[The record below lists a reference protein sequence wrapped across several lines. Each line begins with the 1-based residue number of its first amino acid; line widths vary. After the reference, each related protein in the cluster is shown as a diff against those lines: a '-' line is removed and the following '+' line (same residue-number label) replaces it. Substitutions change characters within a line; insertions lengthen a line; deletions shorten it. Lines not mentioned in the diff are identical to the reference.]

1 MCANCRPFDLPGPG
15 APDARALIPA
25 AGRRKLR
32 AVPATVRI
40 VLVEDNQMFRETLEL
55 LLGFRGDLEIVGSVG
70 TGQRA
75 VEVCAAVKPDVAV
88 IDYRMPGLSGAQT
101 TEGVRRVSPDTRVVC
116 LTASVSRAEV
126 AELYA
131 AGAVAC
137 VNKAEELEQIVA
149 AIHAAASDLSPA
161 EWS

>member
-1 MCANCRPFDLPGPG
+1 VSPH
-15 APDARALIPA
+15 
-25 AGRRKLR
+25 
-32 AVPATVRI
+32 VRI

-55 LLGFRGDLEIVGSVG
+55 LLGLRGDLTVVGSVG

-75 VEVCAAVKPDVAV
+75 IEVCAEVRPDVAV

-101 TEGVRRVSPDTRVVC
+101 AEEVLRVSPRTRVVC

-126 AELYA
+126 DELYA

-137 VNKAEELEQIVA
+137 VNKDEELDQIVA
-149 AIHAAASDLSPA
+149 AINAAAGNLSSA

>member
-1 MCANCRPFDLPGPG
+1 
-15 APDARALIPA
+15 
-25 AGRRKLR
+25 
-32 AVPATVRI
+32 VRI

-55 LLGFRGDLEIVGSVG
+55 LLGLRGDLEIVGSVG

-75 VEVCAAVKPDVAV
+75 VEVCAEVKPDVAV

-101 TEGVRRVSPDTRVVC
+101 AAVRRVSPETRVVC

-126 AELYA
+126 EELHA
-131 AGAVAC
+131 AGAAAC

-149 AIHAAASDLSPA
+149 AIHAAASALSPA